1 MAEILPEDGF
11 AGTLIGR
18 VQTPAGPSVVAVR
31 QDGVFDIT
39 ATAAT
44 VADLCNAADPVALAR
59 STGERLGS
67 LDDVVH
73 ALLAPIDLQ
82 AIKAAGVT
90 FAVSLLERLIEE
102 HSKGDLSRA
111 ETVRGELKSIIGVD
125 ITTIKP
131 GTPEAEAL
139 KKTLVARGAWSPYL
153 EVGIGPYAEI
163 FTKAPPMAAVG
174 YGAEIGIR
182 PDSDWNNPEPEVTLI
197 VSAKGKIVGATL
209 GNDVNLR
216 DMEGR
221 SALLLGIAKDNNA
234 SCSIGPFVRLFDQ
247 TFTLDDV
254 RKAKVELEVTGPDQ
268 FRLRGSSDLSKIS
281 RDPTDLVTP
290 RHGQAASISRRHGAD
305 DRHAVRADRGAQAG
319 RGRLHP
325 HGGRPGL
332 DPLAQARHAH
342 QSGQSLRQDRAVD
355 VRHFGPDAQSR
366 GARTAEMTG
375 ELWQPA
381 RFDAAREDRRQG
393 GLAGRADEGR
403 AGARREAAAGAQLL
417 HHPGTRACD
426 DRRRKR
432 PRTTS

>member
-1 MAEILPEDGF
+1 VAEILPEDGC

-18 VQTPAGPSVVAVR
+18 VTTAVGPSVVAVR
-31 QDGVFDIT
+31 ADGVFDIT
-39 ATAAT
+39 AAAPT

-59 STGERLGS
+59 SRGLHLGALGEL
-67 LDDVVH
+67 VP

-102 HSKGDLSRA
+102 HAKGDLSRA
-111 ETVRGELKSIIGVD
+111 EQVRGELNAIIGADVS
-125 ITTIKP
+125 TIRP
-131 GTPEAEAL
+131 GSPEAEAL

-163 FTKAPPMAAVG
+163 FTKAPAMSAVG

-197 VSAKGKIVGATL
+197 VNAAGTIVGATL

-234 SCSIGPFVRLFDQ
+234 SCAIGPFVRLFDD
-247 TFTLDDV
+247 TFSLDDV

-281 RDPTDLVTP
+281 RDPTDLVTHAMGKLHQYP
-290 RHGQAASISRRHGAD
+290 DGMALMTGTLFAPTEQRTPGGHGFTHMVGDMVSIRSPKLGTLTNRVNHC
-305 DRHAVRADRGAQAG
+305 DRIAPWTFGTSALMRNLAG
-319 RGRLHP
+319 RGVL
-325 HGGRPGL
+325 
-332 DPLAQARHAH
+332 
-342 QSGQSLRQDRAVD
+342 
-355 VRHFGPDAQSR
+355 
-366 GARTAEMTG
+366 
-375 ELWQPA
+375 
-381 RFDAAREDRRQG
+381 
-393 GLAGRADEGR
+393 
-403 AGARREAAAGAQLL
+403 
-417 HHPGTRACD
+417 
-426 DRRRKR
+426 K
-432 PRTTS
+432 